1 MINLNHQGSAI
12 ELYTGSS
19 DEKDASYL
27 LSYLDNVLTPASE
40 EFFTILN
47 NNTLKLH
54 HVFSFNA
61 ILAHVVDYMIFIA
74 KKKTEIT
81 RTDFIKSFDKRYEV
95 DGSKHIS
102 NKFSLLDAINNSFK
116 HVELDKKRYKELI
129 EKYGDLSF
137 HSLKADNGKV
147 FFEMPLYKFDYARVV
162 LRPISN
168 IFNCQLRNISD
179 IDDFING
186 RIYGSSGYGHFDY
199 DYEPWDAID
208 RMIDYCN
215 AECMD
220 CGESDSNCDCQNFIY
235 ESKNGQFNPDT
246 DPKFNFDD
254 VMSNI
259 SGTREWRK

>member
-1 MINLNHQGSAI
+1 M

-27 LSYLDNVLTPASE
+27 LSYLDDVLTPASE

-47 NNTLKLH
+47 NNKLKLH

-147 FFEMPLYKFDYARVV
+147 FFEMPLYKF
-162 LRPISN
+162 
-168 IFNCQLRNISD
+168 
-179 IDDFING
+179 
-186 RIYGSSGYGHFDY
+186 
-199 DYEPWDAID
+199 
-208 RMIDYCN
+208 
-215 AECMD
+215 
-220 CGESDSNCDCQNFIY
+220 
-235 ESKNGQFNPDT
+235 
-246 DPKFNFDD
+246 
-254 VMSNI
+254 
-259 SGTREWRK
+259 

>member
-1 MINLNHQGSAI
+1 MINLNHQGNATG
-12 ELYTGSS
+12 LYTGSS

-27 LSYLDNVLTPASE
+27 LSYLDDVLTPASE

-61 ILAHVVDYMIFIA
+61 ILAHVVDYMLFIA
-74 KKKTEIT
+74 NKKTEIT
-81 RTDFIKSFDKRYEV
+81 RANFIKSFDERYEV

-116 HVELDKKRYKELI
+116 HVELDKKRYKGLI

-162 LRPISN
+162 LRLYQ
-168 IFNCQLRNISD
+168 IFSTA
-179 IDDFING
+179 
-186 RIYGSSGYGHFDY
+186 S
-199 DYEPWDAID
+199 
-208 RMIDYCN
+208 
-215 AECMD
+215 
-220 CGESDSNCDCQNFIY
+220 
-235 ESKNGQFNPDT
+235 
-246 DPKFNFDD
+246 
-254 VMSNI
+254 
-259 SGTREWRK
+259 